1 MSKSLFNKI
10 AGPRPATT
18 LKKRL
23 FPVNFM
29 KLLKTPPVD
38 VSVFRKFPCPL
49 QNLPVQL
56 IKIVIFKIS
65 VKYFQLIKSRIYQ
78 ENFSLPNTFFAT
90 SCKCFCTYFGYLT
103 KIKTLLNPTRPN
115 PGQREKIKFI
125 FFFTLLFGASK
136 GFLDTTF

>member
-65 VKYFQLIKSRIYQ
+65 VKYFQLIKSRNYQ
-78 ENFSLPNTFFAT
+78 ESFSQPNTFFPT
-90 SCKCFCTYFGYLT
+90 SCKCFCAHFVHMI
-103 KIKTLLNPTRPN
+103 KIKTSLNPSRPN
-115 PGQREKIKFI
+115 PGRREKIKSNFY
-125 FFFTLLFGASK
+125 FHTSLWCLKRFYEGL
-136 GFLDTTF
+136 

>member
-65 VKYFQLIKSRIYQ
+65 VKYFQLIKSRNYQ
-78 ENFSLPNTFFAT
+78 SFSQPNTLFPT
-90 SCKCFCTYFGYLT
+90 SCKCFCAYFVHMIR
-103 KIKTLLNPTRPN
+103 IKTSLNPFRPN
-115 PGQREKIKFI
+115 SGRREKIKSN
-125 FFFTLLFGASK
+125 FFFHILWCLHK
-136 GFLDTTF
+136 TF